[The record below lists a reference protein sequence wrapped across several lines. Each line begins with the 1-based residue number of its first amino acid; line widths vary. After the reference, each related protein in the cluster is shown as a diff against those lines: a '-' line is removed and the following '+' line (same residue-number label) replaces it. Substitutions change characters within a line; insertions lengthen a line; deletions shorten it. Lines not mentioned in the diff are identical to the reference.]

1 MERKLIFFVYFLGLI
16 ALIHGATDATIDA
29 TKTYQTIRGFG
40 GINHPDW
47 IDDLTEAQRA
57 KAFNNGAND
66 LGFTIL
72 RVYVSDDT
80 NAWKKSVNTAKTAQS
95 LGATIFASP
104 WNPPSSMT
112 EQFSEGGR
120 SGKRLRHDKY
130 ADYANHLNN
139 FVKFMKENGVDIY
152 AISIQNEPDYAHD
165 WTWWTSQECVT
176 FLASYASKID
186 CKIMSPETFQ
196 YNKQY
201 YNDILNNAQANANVD
216 VFATHFY
223 GTQRSQM
230 DFPALENDPREIWMT
245 EVYVP
250 NSSSDADT
258 WPEAVEVAVNM
269 HNGLVVGSM
278 NAYIWWYIRRSYG
291 PMKDNGNISKRG
303 YMMAHFSK
311 YVRPGAVRIDATESP
326 ENGVYISAY
335 KNTDGTIIIV
345 AVNNGSNSY
354 SQLYNINGLTI
365 TKVDRYKTSQ
375 GVNLEETKNLELT
388 GNGFYAYLESKS
400 VSTYVVS

>member
-354 SQLYNINGLTI
+354 SQLFNINGLTI
-365 TKVDRYKTSQ
+365 TKVDRYKTTQ